1 MFWNQ
6 LCFLLPSPSLW
17 FGHFAR
23 LSFRTFLPKTFTPL
37 GDWLCSCPSPSDFV
51 QPTLLLVTRTTP
63 GSVSNSQKSWC
74 QQKRANVG
82 RCECWKT
89 FNQGYHLF
97 WEKPWQLSNWKERN
111 SLRWDF
117 RAGSMAEQT
126 RHLTSL
132 NEWKKYQSFQ
142 GPKEKEYQGI
152 SVRLNYLHTKEMCIW
167 DLCLSIQSSF
177 FNFFLFSMFFGFL
190 RFHNEK
196 TSLFFRHQPPINHQL
211 TCLPSNLRFSWA
223 GIHLGGSA
231 RDLWLMLFA
240 VGWLGWFIS
249 NVSSFQIK
257 LDTWSAYN
265 PNKVWFLWFFGWFLM
280 SLFGCF
286 VCAASLA
293 EDGSQMVSSDITV
306 PRWLW
311 LIIKKNSIYITLHY
325 ITLHCIT
332 NIHTSMPLCKPCASK
347 HVYLSYDIIKHN
359 TIKYDIS

>member
-177 FNFFLFSMFFGFL
+177 FNFFLFSMFLGSYDSIMKK
-190 RFHNEK
+190 HH
-196 TSLFFRHQPPINHQL
+196 FFSDINH
-211 TCLPSNLRFSWA
+211 PSTINWLVSPATWGSLELVSTSEDRLVIFGLCYLR
-223 GIHLGGSA
+223 
-231 RDLWLMLFA
+231 
-240 VGWLGWFIS
+240 
-249 NVSSFQIK
+249 
-257 LDTWSAYN
+257 
-265 PNKVWFLWFFGWFLM
+265 
-280 SLFGCF
+280 
-286 VCAASLA
+286 
-293 EDGSQMVSSDITV
+293 
-306 PRWLW
+306 
-311 LIIKKNSIYITLHY
+311 
-325 ITLHCIT
+325 
-332 NIHTSMPLCKPCASK
+332 
-347 HVYLSYDIIKHN
+347 
-359 TIKYDIS
+359 